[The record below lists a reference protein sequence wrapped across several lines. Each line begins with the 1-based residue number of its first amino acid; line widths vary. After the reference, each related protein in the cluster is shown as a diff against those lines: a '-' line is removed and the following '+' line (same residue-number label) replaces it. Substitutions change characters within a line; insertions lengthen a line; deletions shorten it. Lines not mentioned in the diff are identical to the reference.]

1 MYKGVKFGV
10 QQKLVSGDV
19 EIFTWRNGLE
29 QMYFYLCILSPQSI
43 SKGGAVKKNCEDE
56 LNRSI
61 LEMEML
67 YYPKQYLTDE

>member
-1 MYKGVKFGV
+1 MERPGT
-10 QQKLVSGDV
+10 DV
-19 EIFTWRNGLE
+19 LLPL
-29 QMYFYLCILSPQSI
+29 YSLSAI
-43 SKGGAVKKNCEDE
+43 NFKRGAVKKNCEDE